1 MGRRG
6 VEAKR
11 QRFASSQN
19 YREGGRFMHRS
30 SRLFFGI
37 AMMGMA
43 ALFAS
48 DASARALFTYGL
60 KGQTPQQ
67 EETDRAACHDWASA
81 QSGYR
86 PTGVPQTRRGATGA
100 GRGAVTG
107 LIIGGVIGAATGGL
121 GLGVA
126 IGAGSGGLIGGV
138 VGRRE
143 QARLNAAYDAYLRAA
158 QTCMEARGY
167 QVSR

>member
-1 MGRRG
+1 
-6 VEAKR
+6 
-11 QRFASSQN
+11 
-19 YREGGRFMHRS
+19 MHRS
-30 SRLFFGI
+30 SRLLFGI

-48 DASARALFTYGL
+48 DASARALFTYPL

-67 EETDRAACHDWASA
+67 EETDRAACHDWAVA
-81 QSGYR
+81 QSGYS
-86 PTGVPQTRRGATGA
+86 PTGVPETRKGVTGARRGAI
-100 GRGAVTG
+100 TG

-121 GLGVA
+121 GAGLA

-138 VGRRE
+138 VGSNE
-143 QARLNAAYDAYLRAA
+143 QARRDARYDAYLRAGE
-158 QTCMEARGY
+158 TCMEARGY